1 MLKPEHV
8 KTNLF
13 GNCIING
20 QFRIGLSLFD
30 FKQLLLYNGNIVQWF
45 KVVMLS
51 D

>member
-30 FKQLLLYNGNIVQWF
+30 FKQHCAVVQGCDA
-45 KVVMLS
+45 K
-51 D
+51 